1 MSFTAIIATIYTLL
15 IANRYNGTFH
25 LSIRSKIFIC
35 IRANPA
41 VSMYRIFHGTLYVLV
56 SSMCPLKCKYCVLPF
71 SLCHIYIF
79 ICILRLLY
87 SQASVEFCCSKIGMS
102 KRLRQKN
109 IRSTHFPWGFF
120 GGINYVQSHYC
131 FLANGIVT
139 PNVDVVKERK
149 TIQRP
154 SVSCGRTNGGKT
166 PNTSEMSKRAE
177 SGRRWKWYTGMRFV
191 FRKILNYI

>member
-1 MSFTAIIATIYTLL
+1 
-15 IANRYNGTFH
+15 
-25 LSIRSKIFIC
+25 
-35 IRANPA
+35 
-41 VSMYRIFHGTLYVLV
+41 MYRIFHGTLYVLV

-191 FRKILNYI
+191 FRKILNYIWMSNKNNCSVQRVNDIAQFIKVFYVVFINSVREKKCRIIFG